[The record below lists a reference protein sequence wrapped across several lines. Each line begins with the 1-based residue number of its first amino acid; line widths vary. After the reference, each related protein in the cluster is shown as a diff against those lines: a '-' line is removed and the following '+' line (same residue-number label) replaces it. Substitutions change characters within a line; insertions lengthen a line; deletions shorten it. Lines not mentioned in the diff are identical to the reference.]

1 MPSTIQA
8 NMHGM
13 DVQEL
18 IETEREGH
26 FATSERLRRIES
38 ILDDA
43 IRRITDL
50 EGVVSEMLS
59 GDTTVSEISFC
70 SASTAPRYVAQRSS
84 HT

>member
-1 MPSTIQA
+1 
-8 NMHGM
+8 MHGM

-26 FATSERLRRIES
+26 FATSERMRRTES
-38 ILDDA
+38 TLDDA
-43 IRRITDL
+43 TIRRITDL

-59 GDTTVSEISFC
+59 GDTTVSEIPFC
-70 SASTAPRYVAQRSS
+70 SACTAPRYVAQRSS